1 MECCLL
7 QVIEAEE
14 QLGGYDCVCFKGN
27 MGGATCW
34 EEQGDVSLFVS
45 VRGGQGLANIRP

>member
-27 MGGATCW
+27 MGG
-34 EEQGDVSLFVS
+34 
-45 VRGGQGLANIRP
+45 GLHVGKNKGM